1 MENNN
6 TTGTDILTAIFS
18 SIIGGLLIWGA
29 FSYIRPII
37 LSTDKRR
44 IKYVDENTLIRKNM
58 VNKVDKLL
66 ISGELPVLSTPVNFN
81 TRDKLSSQY
90 ISISDSINEDEGIE
104 YSYTFW
110 IKKRN
115 GIESDFKN
123 RGIILRGYINGEQT
137 PLIKFGKD
145 GNTLIIVADT
155 IGLREVIEVKLEN
168 VSPSYWTL
176 IGIAVKTGEIRVY
189 VGRELIS
196 VTPVKRMI
204 SINDGPITVLPNLG
218 EIEENPG
225 YVKAARSGL
234 IGDLRYHNYA
244 LDTEDIARIYG
255 MGEPKDILAAREL
268 VSNKQREFN
277 RDLELLYSK

>member
-1 MENNN
+1 MDENTN
-6 TTGTDILTAIFS
+6 TSDIFISVF
-18 SIIGGLLIWGA
+18 SIILGGLIIWGA
-29 FSYIRPII
+29 FRYIRPMI
-37 LSTDKRR
+37 LSRDTRR
-44 IKYVDENTLIRKNM
+44 VKFADEEKLIYNNKT
-58 VNKVDKLL
+58 NKVDKLL

-81 TRDKLSSQY
+81 TRDKLSAQY
-90 ISISDSINEDEGIE
+90 INISDSINEDEGIE

-115 GIESDFKN
+115 GVESDFKD

-145 GNTLIIVADT
+145 GNTLIIVVDT
-155 IGLREVIEVKLEN
+155 IGMREVVEVKLDGI
-168 VSPSYWTL
+168 SPSYWAF
-176 IGIAVKTGEIRVY
+176 IGIAVKTGDIRVY
-189 VGRELIS
+189 VGRELVS

-218 EIEENPG
+218 DVVETPG

-244 LDTEDIARIYG
+244 LDTADIARIYG

-277 RDLELLYSK
+277 NDLKLLYSN